1 MNALYSRDRKE
12 SIQSMGTEQARARGQ
27 EEAGSVWER
36 GKHPVQLAPH
46 GKASNDGADRTGCG
60 ALVYLI
66 MKAGTEV
73 VGAEEAIHPG
83 IRY

>member
-1 MNALYSRDRKE
+1 MR
-12 SIQSMGTEQARARGQ
+12 TEQARARGQ

-46 GKASNDGADRTGCG
+46 GETSNDGAGRTGRG
-60 ALVYLI
+60 ELVYF
-66 MKAGTEV
+66 MVKAGTEV
-73 VGAEEAIHPG
+73 VGAEEEIHPG